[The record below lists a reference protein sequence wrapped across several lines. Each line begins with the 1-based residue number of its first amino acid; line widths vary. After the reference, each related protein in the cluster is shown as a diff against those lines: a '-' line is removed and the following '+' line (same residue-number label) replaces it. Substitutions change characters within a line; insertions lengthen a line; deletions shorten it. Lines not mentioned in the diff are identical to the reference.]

1 MPPRANEKRDI
12 RPAAPDSTVQG
23 LLALPLVRFAPLS
36 AGDRITGHGQT
47 GDYILP
53 AALQGNLTVS
63 AYGHY
68 ALLAPG
74 QAFLLSEPGEYTV
87 QAVSDGLCILLQL
100 RGELVPRLLAGR
112 LTDSGALFPGG
123 AAAVREA
130 ALALAVLEDEQGQ
143 AFGGP
148 ASAPGEAA
156 SASGGAASALAYD
169 MLLKLRALPA
179 AARADAGSP
188 LVEAAVSII
197 QEEFPFLEG
206 MEELAE
212 RLEVSAAHLGRVF
225 TKKIGISPGKY
236 ITRVRIEYAK
246 LLLRVPDASISY
258 VAEASGFANANYFA
272 KVFRRE
278 TGMSPSEYL
287 EGAPRLPAGTIPPHF
302 GI

>member
-12 RPAAPDSTVQG
+12 RPAAPDVTVQG
-23 LLALPLVRFAPLS
+23 LLALPFVRFLPLS
-36 AGDRITGHGQT
+36 AGDRVTGCGQT

-53 AALQGNLTVS
+53 AALQGNLTIS
-63 AYGHY
+63 AYNHY

-74 QAFLLSEPGEYTV
+74 QAFLLAEPGEYTV
-87 QAVSDGLCILLQL
+87 QAVSDGVCLLLRL
-100 RGELVPRLLAGR
+100 RGSLVSLLLAER
-112 LTDSGALFPGG
+112 LSEKSALFPAG

-130 ALALAVLEDEQGQ
+130 ALALAVLEEEQGRV
-143 AFGGP
+143 
-148 ASAPGEAA
+148 SGE
-156 SASGGAASALAYD
+156 AASALAYD
-169 MLLKLRALPA
+169 MLLKLRTSPSVL
-179 AARADAGSP
+179 RKDAGSP

-246 LLLRVPDASISY
+246 LLLRDPDTTISY

-287 EGAPRLPAGTIPPHF
+287 EGAPRLPAGDIPHF
-302 GI
+302 VI